1 MKFNIRDFFWPSY
14 VDLLTSLFIIML
26 VLFVLSYKLLSDSK
40 KATEDELK
48 KINEIQRISE
58 NLPKKFFEYQNE
70 FKRWTL
76 IQPTQFATGS
86 DVIPS
91 NDFSYLKEV
100 GDSLVQMLNNL
111 QKKYG
116 DSLKYLIIIEGMSS
130 KIGYDSDPN
139 NLSYRRAK
147 SLVNFWKRNNIIFN
161 PQVCEVIISGSGIE
175 GIGRYEYDPP
185 NFNQER
191 KNQRILIQIVP
202 KLSKFKDHTGVDYH

>member
-58 NLPKKFFEYQNE
+58 NLPKKFFEYQVE
-70 FKRWTL
+70 YKRWTL

-86 DVIPS
+86 DVIPA
-91 NDFSYLKEV
+91 NDVSYLKEV

-130 KIGYDSDPN
+130 KIGYEPDPN

-147 SLVNFWKRNNIIFN
+147 ALVNFWKGNNIIFN

-175 GIGRYEYDPP
+175 GIGRYKYDPP
-185 NFNQER
+185 SFEQER

-202 KLSKFKDHTGVDYH
+202 KISKFKDLTGVDNL